1 MIGKTVTKLSV
12 EIAVLKL
19 PPNYTCDGED
29 VSPAISLGGVDIER
43 TKSLALVA
51 DDPDSPGGGGFTHW
65 LIWNIEP
72 VRIIPEAIAKDA
84 EISFPFSAR
93 QGENSFGK
101 IGYSGPCPPR
111 GEQHRYQFRVFGLDT
126 ELDLPAGASKK
137 ALLDAM
143 NEHVVQYG
151 DTYVLYGR

>member
-19 PPNYTCDGED
+19 PPNYTCDGAD
-29 VSPAISLGGVDIER
+29 VSPAVGLGGVDIER
-43 TKSLALVA
+43 TKSLAMVV

-65 LIWNIEP
+65 LIWNMEP
-72 VRIIPEAIAKDA
+72 VRVIPEALPKDA
-84 EISFPFSAR
+84 EISFPLSAR

-101 IGYSGPCPPR
+101 IGYNGPCPSR

-126 ELDLPAGASKK
+126 MLDLPAGTNKK
-137 ALLDAM
+137 ELLEAM
-143 NEHVVQYG
+143 SGHVVQYG